1 MCHYFAHLKK
11 CVLTSYTSL
20 VTAPFLSSLLQ
31 QNTSQEIFCFQYSSL
46 CSWSQLQPSFSTT
59 VEEKHTTPVCLLH
72 SHTTTLILVTICVRF
87 SPPNKSYSDTSRAP
101 YSSAQ
106 FRHYL
111 LEIPSESEVHNS
123 VPPDHPSLQMLIAS
137 PSPILPTTSYTLGF
151 S

>member
-11 CVLTSYTSL
+11 CVLTSHTSL

-31 QNTSQEIFCFQYSSL
+31 QNTSQEFFSFQYSSL
-46 CSWSQLQPSFSTT
+46 HSWSQLQPSFSTT
-59 VEEKHTTPVCLLH
+59 VEEKHTTPACLLH

-87 SPPNKSYSDTSRAP
+87 SPPNKSYSDTSRAS

-111 LEIPSESEVHNS
+111 LEIASESEVHDS
-123 VPPDHPSLQMLIAS
+123 VPPDHPSLQMLIAN